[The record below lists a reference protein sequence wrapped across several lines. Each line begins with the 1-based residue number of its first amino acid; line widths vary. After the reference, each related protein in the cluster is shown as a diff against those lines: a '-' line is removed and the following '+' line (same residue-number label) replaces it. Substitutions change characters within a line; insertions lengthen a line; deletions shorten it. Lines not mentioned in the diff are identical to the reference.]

1 MLVDT
6 SDAWRCLFEGHSNVS
21 GRLTT
26 LNVSGRH
33 TTLNVWGRQTTLN
46 VSGQED
52 ARSCPQTRIASLLT
66 LCPGALF
73 AAFSHFE
80 HLADVIIFNVNEN
93 QYGDCIQNS
102 GGWVMVGRRGREAKV
117 ENSIN

>member
-1 MLVDT
+1 M
-6 SDAWRCLFEGHSNVS
+6 
-21 GRLTT
+21 
-26 LNVSGRH
+26 SGRH
-33 TTLNVWGRQTTLN
+33 TTLNVSVRQTTLNVSGRQTTLN

-102 GGWVMVGRRGREAKV
+102 GGWVMVGRREREAKV